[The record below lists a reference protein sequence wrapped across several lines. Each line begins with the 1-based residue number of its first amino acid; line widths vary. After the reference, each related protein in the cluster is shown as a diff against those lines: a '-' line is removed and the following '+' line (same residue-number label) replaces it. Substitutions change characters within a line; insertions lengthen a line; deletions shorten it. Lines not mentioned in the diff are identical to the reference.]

1 MPSRLTEEGNKQEAD
16 STAASFALKHLDVPF
31 TIQRLRTIVQH
42 STDLQPAGPCPCF
55 DWLTGRSAISDR
67 EHIQLA
73 ETRNKDDMY
82 KYLWAEGPMSSRRR
96 KARQGSWDERLSI
109 TFGHKDATKACT
121 PSGVFESAHSGVLN
135 FVTVAWVTDAFLA
148 HGPAL
153 SVCGTCQ
160 CALTPA

>member
-1 MPSRLTEEGNKQEAD
+1 MPSRSTGEGSKQEAD
-16 STAASFALKHLDVPF
+16 SSATAFALRHGDVPF
-31 TIQRLRTIVQH
+31 NLQTIRTIVQH

-82 KYLWAEGPMSSRRR
+82 KQLWTEGMMSSRQK

-109 TFGHKDATKACT
+109 TFGHKDSSKVRVAKAPCI
-121 PSGVFESAHSGVLN
+121 S
-135 FVTVAWVTDAFLA
+135 LA
-148 HGPAL
+148 IL
-153 SVCGTCQ
+153 
-160 CALTPA
+160 